1 MVDSNVNYERCME
14 AASMALSS
22 GDRAAAERAFR
33 AAIQSIE
40 AFEGAQLELA
50 SVLIKLGTLKQ
61 EMSSY
66 VEAEEFFRKALDVS
80 ERALGSY
87 DLGLVPALTGLGT
100 ARILHGAPEQ
110 AEPVLARALTIAES
124 HLGEDHPDLVILIND
139 LTRLYL
145 KQSAYSFAEPL
156 LLRLLAMKRS
166 KGEDHPEVATV
177 LASLA
182 AVRQALGRY
191 EAAEQLWRR
200 VLTIRER
207 TLAPNHFS
215 LATSLEHLAETCSAR
230 GKVREALQLLQRA
243 HTIRETT
250 LGADHPSLRTSRER
264 IADLQLQASEDA
276 HDPLE
281 PASDRPRL
289 SLSDPLRI
297 SAATPAPA
305 REQSAPKQEIPA
317 PFVVE
322 QEPSTRRAPTEKVP
336 APAAVKSASAARV
349 ESAPSK
355 AAAPE
360 RAKPAPAK
368 LATPEKVQSAA
379 PSKTVSAD
387 PIAHEVEPVPYLDVL
402 NSIKEELEDIDE
414 RQGSNERGA
423 PLFTTVSAFISRRP
437 TATIGIGAAALLLVA
452 LTVVAARSSSASGW
466 VEQPQLPAA
475 RPAVDSVALAA
486 AALPPVVLAGN
497 PAKDSSAGGT
507 STARA
512 VAPRPRADDRAAATR
527 AESDEPTLGS
537 VVIPTLRLGSAA
549 RLDSAVRANSA
560 PAFAIRETFPITLAS
575 SPEAQRSIVP
585 GVEPAAPQ
593 RARLIGQMPVP
604 EYPSQMMQAR
614 VRGEVRIRFDV
625 DSVGRPIMATF
636 AVVSSPH
643 PQLTASVRNVI
654 AAMRFEPARTPWPEF
669 KPVGE
674 RIEMGFQFTPP
685 SR

>member
-22 GDRAAAERAFR
+22 GDRAAAERALR
-33 AAIQSIE
+33 SAIQSIE
-40 AFEGAQLELA
+40 AFEGTHLELA

-66 VEAEEFFRKALDVS
+66 AEAEEFFRKALDVS

-200 VLTIRER
+200 VLSIRER

-250 LGADHPSLRTSRER
+250 LGVDHPSLRTSRER

-297 SAATPAPA
+297 TAATPAPA
-305 REQSAPKQEIPA
+305 RAQSGPKQETPA

-322 QEPSTRRAPTEKVP
+322 QEPSTRRAPTEKVQP
-336 APAAVKSASAARV
+336 PDPFKAGSTERV
-349 ESAPSK
+349 EAVPSK
-355 AAAPE
+355 TAAPE
-360 RAKPAPAK
+360 RAKPAPVK
-368 LATPEKVQSAA
+368 TATPENVQSTA
-379 PSKTVSAD
+379 PSKTFSAD
-387 PIAHEVEPVPYLDVL
+387 PIAHEATQVPYLDVL

-414 RQGSNERGA
+414 RQGSSDRRA
-423 PLFTTVSAFISRRP
+423 PLLTALSAFMARRP
-437 TATIGIGAAALLLVA
+437 TATIGIGAAGLLLIA
-452 LTVVAARSSSASGW
+452 LTVVIARSSSASGW
-466 VEQPQLPAA
+466 VEQAQLPAA
-475 RPAVDSVALAA
+475 RPTTDSLALAA
-486 AALPPVVLAGN
+486 TALLQQAVLAGSSN
-497 PAKDSSAGGT
+497 KDSTAGGT
-507 STARA
+507 STARVA
-512 VAPRPRADDRAAATR
+512 APRPRADDRVAART
-527 AESDEPTLGS
+527 ENDEPTLGS

-560 PAFAIRETFPITLAS
+560 PAFAIRESFPITLAS
-575 SPEAQRSIVP
+575 TPEAQRSIVP

-654 AAMRFEPARTPWPEF
+654 TGMRFEPARTPWPEF

>member
-22 GDRAAAERAFR
+22 GDRAAAERALH

-50 SVLIKLGTLKQ
+50 LVLIKLGTLKQ

-66 VEAEEFFRKALDVS
+66 AEAEEFFRKALDVS

-100 ARILHGAPEQ
+100 ARIMHGAPEQ

-200 VLTIRER
+200 VLSIRER

-230 GKVREALQLLQRA
+230 GRVREALQLLQRA

-250 LGADHPSLRTSRER
+250 LGVDHPSLRTSRER

-281 PASDRPRL
+281 PVSDRPRL

-297 SAATPAPA
+297 TAATPAPA

-322 QEPSTRRAPTEKVP
+322 QEPSTRRALTEKVQ
-336 APAAVKSASAARV
+336 APASFKASDERID
-349 ESAPSK
+349 SAPSK
-355 AAAPE
+355 TPVLE
-360 RAKPAPAK
+360 RTKPTHVK
-368 LATPEKVQSAA
+368 TATLEKVQSTA
-379 PSKTVSAD
+379 PSKTFSAD
-387 PIAHEVEPVPYLDVL
+387 PIAHGAQSVPYLDVL
-402 NSIKEELEDIDE
+402 NSIREELEDIDE
-414 RQGSNERGA
+414 RQGSSERGA
-423 PLFTTVSAFISRRP
+423 PLLTAVSAFISRRP
-437 TATIGIGAAALLLVA
+437 TATIGIGAAGLLLIA
-452 LTVVAARSSSASGW
+452 LTVVVARSSSASGW
-466 VEQPQLPAA
+466 VEQPQLPAG
-475 RPAVDSVALAA
+475 RPAADSVALAA
-486 AALPPVVLAGN
+486 AALPPAMVAGN
-497 PAKDSSAGGT
+497 PTRDSSAGGT
-507 STARA
+507 SSARA
-512 VAPRPRADDRAAATR
+512 AAPRPRADDRAASKP
-527 AESDEPTLGS
+527 ESDEPTLGN

-560 PAFAIRETFPITLAS
+560 SAFAIRETFPITLAS
-575 SPEAQRSIVP
+575 TPEAQRSIVP

-654 AAMRFEPARTPWPEF
+654 TGMRFEPARTPWPEF

>member
-1 MVDSNVNYERCME
+1 MVESNLNYERCME

-22 GDRAAAERAFR
+22 GDRAAAERALR
-33 AAIQSIE
+33 AAIQSLE
-40 AFEGAQLELA
+40 GFEGAHLELA
-50 SVLIKLGTLKQ
+50 SVLIKLGTLQQ

-66 VEAEEFFRKALDVS
+66 AEAEEFFRKALDVS

-100 ARILHGAPEQ
+100 ARIMYGAPEQ
-110 AEPVLARALTIAES
+110 AEPILARALAIAES

-145 KQSAYSFAEPL
+145 KQSAFAFAEPL
-156 LLRLLAMKRS
+156 LLRLLSMKRS

-200 VLTIRER
+200 VLSIRER

-243 HTIRETT
+243 YTIRETT
-250 LGADHPSLRTSRER
+250 LGVDHPSLRTSRER

-276 HDPLE
+276 HDVME

-289 SLSDPLRI
+289 SLADPLRI
-297 SAATPAPA
+297 TSATPA
-305 REQSAPKQEIPA
+305 RDQSAPKQEIPA

-322 QEPSTRRAPTEKVP
+322 QEPPTRRAPTERVQ
-336 APAAVKSASAARV
+336 APDPFKAGSAERV

-355 AAAPE
+355 TAAPE
-360 RAKPAPAK
+360 RAKVAPVK
-368 LATPEKVQSAA
+368 SATPETVQSTA
-379 PSKTVSAD
+379 PSRTFKTDSITHEAD
-387 PIAHEVEPVPYLDVL
+387 PVPYLDVL

-414 RQGSNERGA
+414 RQGSSERAG
-423 PLFTTVSAFISRRP
+423 PLLTAVSTFISRRP
-437 TATIGIGAAALLLVA
+437 TATIGIGAAGLLLIA

-466 VEQPQLPAA
+466 VEQPQLPPA
-475 RPAVDSVALAA
+475 RPAADSVALAA
-486 AALPPVVLAGN
+486 ATLPPVMLAGN
-497 PAKDSSAGGT
+497 PAKDSNAGAT
-507 STARA
+507 SNARVA
-512 VAPRPRADDRAAATR
+512 APRPRADDRLAIRT
-527 AESDEPTLGS
+527 ESDEPTLGS

-560 PAFAIRETFPITLAS
+560 PAFAIRESFPITLAS
-575 SPEAQRSIVP
+575 TPEAQRSIVP

-625 DSVGRPIMATF
+625 DSVGRPNMATF

-654 AAMRFEPARTPWPEF
+654 AGMRFEPARTPWPEF